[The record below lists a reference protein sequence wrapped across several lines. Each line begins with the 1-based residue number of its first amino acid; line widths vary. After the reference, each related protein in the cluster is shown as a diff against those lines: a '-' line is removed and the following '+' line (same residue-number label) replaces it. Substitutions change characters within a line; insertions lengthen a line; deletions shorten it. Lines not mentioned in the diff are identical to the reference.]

1 MLFSIPL
8 ERVILTSHSASV
20 VFTLRGGDK
29 RLFFTLHFECS
40 LCSNEEKSKEKENRI
55 HDGRRNFS
63 TRKKKG
69 RMIIFIVGIICL
81 IVFLMNCMIIMINLT
96 LL

>member
-1 MLFSIPL
+1 MHQWKMVILFPIPL

-20 VFTLRGGDK
+20 VFILRGGDK

-63 TRKKKG
+63 TRKKEKKKEMG
-69 RMIIFIVGIICL
+69 E
-81 IVFLMNCMIIMINLT
+81 
-96 LL
+96 